1 VTGPCAWPGTARRVP
16 TPTSSCPTTPV
27 TPATSSAP
35 GTLLA
40 PEQTVIISTDAG
52 HARAVGRDFV
62 ANPYLGL
69 RNYVNNLLRHGFSPA
84 DIADRGSDTLIDA
97 LVLHGTPET
106 IAAGLTAHLEAGADH
121 VGVQVLAGPGH
132 DPMPGYRQLA
142 KALL

>member
-1 VTGPCAWPGTARRVP
+1 VPDHTRHARDVLG
-16 TPTSSCPTTPV
+16 
-27 TPATSSAP
+27 P

-84 DIADRGSDTLIDA
+84 EIADRGSDTLIDA

-106 IAAGLTAHLEAGADH
+106 IAAGLTAHLKAGADH